1 MENVISQFSSGLFLI
16 QTLIFVLIAF
26 LIFIAFKIY
35 KKYNQ

>member
-1 MENVISQFSSGLFLI
+1 MKISEFSSSLFLI

-35 KKYNQ
+35 KKYIK

>member
-1 MENVISQFSSGLFLI
+1 MEISEFSSSLFLI

-35 KKYNQ
+35 KKYIK

>member
-1 MENVISQFSSGLFLI
+1 MEISEFSSGLFLI

>member
-1 MENVISQFSSGLFLI
+1 MEISEFSSSLFLI